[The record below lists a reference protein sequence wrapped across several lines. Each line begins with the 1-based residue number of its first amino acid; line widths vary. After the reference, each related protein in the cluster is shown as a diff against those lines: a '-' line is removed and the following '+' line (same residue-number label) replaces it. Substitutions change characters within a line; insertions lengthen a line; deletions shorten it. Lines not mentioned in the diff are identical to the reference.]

1 MSILSLILL
10 GTMPGKMAVSTVFAL
25 LILLLILL
33 PASVRNMLKEEQL
46 PWWRRT
52 RLWAMVIAAI
62 QVIVYLTFG

>member
-1 MSILSLILL
+1 
-10 GTMPGKMAVSTVFAL
+10 MAVSTVFAL

>member
-1 MSILSLILL
+1 MSTTSTILL
-10 GTMPGKMAVSTVFAL
+10 GTMTGKLAVAAVFGL

-33 PASVRNMLKEEQL
+33 PSSVRKMLKEEQL

>member
-1 MSILSLILL
+1 MTMTTILL
-10 GTMPGKMAVSTVFAL
+10 GTFSGKMAVAAVFGL

-33 PASVRNMLKEEQL
+33 PASVRQMLKEEQV